1 MHDLV
6 VGLALG
12 VKVGAALAAAHGK
25 GGQAVLEDLLQAQ
38 ELEHAQGDRRVKAQA
53 ALVGSDGRVELDTV
67 AAVDLDLALV
77 VDPGNTEHNDALG
90 LDEALKQGGLL
101 VLGMG
106 VERRLDGAED
116 LGRGLDELRLLG
128 IAGLELV
135 ENFLRVAHASSNW
148 WKRKVSFAAPHAPRA
163 LSSMDNI
170 ALLQQSFA

>member
-38 ELEHAQGDRRVKAQA
+38 ELEHTQSDRRVKAQA
-53 ALVGSDGRVELDTV
+53 ALVGSNGRVELDTV
-67 AAVDLDLALV
+67 TAVDLNLALV
-77 VDPGNTEHNDALG
+77 VDPGNTEHDDTLR
-90 LDEALKQGGLL
+90 LDEALQQGGLL
-101 VLGMG
+101 VLGVG

-128 IAGLELV
+128 IAGLELF
-135 ENFLRVAHASSNW
+135 ENFLRVAHASSNDG
-148 WKRKVSFAAPHAPRA
+148 KRKMLVAAPYAPRT

-170 ALLQQSFA
+170 ALLRDSFA